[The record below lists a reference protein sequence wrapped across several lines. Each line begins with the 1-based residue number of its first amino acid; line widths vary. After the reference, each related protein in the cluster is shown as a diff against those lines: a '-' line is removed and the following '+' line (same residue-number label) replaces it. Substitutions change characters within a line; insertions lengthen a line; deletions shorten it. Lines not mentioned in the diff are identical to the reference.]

1 VSKSVTRRGLVLVTL
16 AVDFVRLGAMMN

>member
-1 VSKSVTRRGLVLVTL
+1 MSINRRGSLMAIL